1 MGRVLDP
8 RRLTRRQ
15 LLRVVVA
22 AAPLGLAACA
32 QATPVGAPTSPPTG
46 QAKSPVTTAPTSPP
60 TAAGSAAGP
69 IKIGYIS
76 SFTGLYS
83 AESAAQFQGAQYAVD
98 EVNAQGGVLGR
109 QVTLVQRDDQ
119 LRPDEATRRTQELV
133 ESERVDFIVG
143 SLSAATQ
150 LAINS
155 VTRQAGM
162 VFVSLSQSDK
172 ITAQPDFSKYTF
184 HEALTPRQTSTVV
197 ARWALQNH
205 GRRPYFLVADYAYGH
220 EHLDGWR
227 RQIQAA
233 GGTEAGMDLHP
244 LGAPDFSGYFPK
256 ILAARPDFLVL
267 ANFGK
272 DTLKSAQQAVAFG
285 IKQQMPVVISL
296 TSTETIQ
303 EGGADV
309 FGDMYMGGSW
319 FWTLADRIPA
329 SRTFVDGY
337 QAKFNRPP
345 SDYGGYA
352 YSGTLELLEAVKR
365 AGATEPDKV
374 VAAMEG
380 HEYDHYKG
388 KQFWRRCDH
397 QSIQDVFVYRIKTP
411 FEGEWNIL
419 EVIAQE
425 GGEGIAATCAEQGHA
440 G

>member
-1 MGRVLDP
+1 MNRVHDP
-8 RRLTRRQ
+8 YGLTRRQ
-15 LLRVVVA
+15 FLRVVLIA
-22 AAPLGLAACA
+22 AAPLGLASCA
-32 QATPVGAPTSPPTG
+32 QSTPVAAPTSAPTG
-46 QAKSPVTTAPTSPP
+46 PAKPAATTAAPPVATS
-60 TAAGSAAGP
+60 ASGP
-69 IKIGYIS
+69 IKIGYVS

-83 AESAAQFQGAQYAVD
+83 AEVAAQVQGTQFAMDQ
-98 EVNAQGGVLGR
+98 VNAQADGVLGR
-109 QVTLVQRDDQ
+109 QVTIVQRDDQ
-119 LRPDEATRRTQELV
+119 LKPDEATRRTQELL
-133 ESERVDFIVG
+133 ESERVDFVVG

-150 LAINS
+150 LAINA
-155 VTRQAGM
+155 VTKQAGVM
-162 VFVSLSQSDK
+162 FVSLSQSDK

-184 HEALTPRQTSTVV
+184 HEALMPRQTSTVV
-197 ARWALQNH
+197 ARWALQNL
-205 GRRPYFLVADYAYGH
+205 GKRPYLLVPDYAYGH

-272 DTLKSAQQAVAFG
+272 DTLKSAQQAVAYG

-309 FGDMYMGGSW
+309 FGDVYVGGSW
-319 FWTLADRIPA
+319 FWTLADKIPS
-329 SRTFVDGY
+329 SRTFVDGFR
-337 QAKFNRPP
+337 AKFNRPP

-365 AGATEPDKV
+365 AGTAEPDKV

-388 KQFWRRCDH
+388 KQFWRKCDH
-397 QSIQDVFVYRIKTP
+397 QSIQDVFVYRIKNR
-411 FEGEWNIL
+411 FDDQWNIL
-419 EVIAQE
+419 DVIAQE

-440 G
+440 